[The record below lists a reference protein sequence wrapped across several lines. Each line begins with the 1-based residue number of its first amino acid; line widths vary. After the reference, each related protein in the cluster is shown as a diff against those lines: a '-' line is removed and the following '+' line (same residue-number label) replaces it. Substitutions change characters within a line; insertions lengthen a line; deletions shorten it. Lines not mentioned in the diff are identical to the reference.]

1 MTNHTGDGGRNE
13 RFPETRWSLIV
24 ASCSDEPEQRHRAL
38 DTLIAAYWRPVYKYI
53 RIHWNK
59 ESEDAKDLTQDF
71 FAWLLEKDSL
81 AKYDPAKARLRT
93 YLRMCVD
100 GMVSNQSKAARR
112 LKRGGG
118 ASVLSLDFPS
128 AENEIAQIDIAS
140 PFDIEEFFA
149 KEWVRSLFALA
160 VEKLKSEC
168 SLNGKDACFR
178 VWEFYDVEDGGNDVT
193 YAELAERFRI
203 KPTDVTNYLAYARRQ
218 LRRILLEQLREMTAS
233 DEEFRREA
241 NVLLGVDL

>member
-1 MTNHTGDGGRNE
+1 MSNYTGDGGRNE

-24 ASCSDEPEQRHRAL
+24 ASCSEQPEARRRAL
-38 DTLIAAYWRPVYKYI
+38 DTLIAAYWKPVYKYI
-53 RIHWNK
+53 RIRWNR
-59 ESEDAKDLTQDF
+59 ENEDAQDLTQDF

-100 GMVSNQSKAARR
+100 GMVSNQGKAAQR

-118 ASVLSLDFPS
+118 APVLSLDFTS
-128 AENEIAQIDIAS
+128 AESEIVRIDIAS
-140 PFDIEEFFA
+140 PFDVEEFFA
-149 KEWVRSLFALA
+149 REWMRSLFVLA
-160 VEKLKSEC
+160 IEKLKSEC
-168 SLNGKDACFR
+168 SLSGKEICFR

-193 YAELAERFRI
+193 YAEVAARFRI

-218 LRRILLEQLREMTAS
+218 FRRILLEQLREMTAS

-241 NVLLGVDL
+241 SLLLGVEL